1 MKKRKKAF
9 SNLLR
14 VIELRT
20 INERF
25 YAEFFGARFVFANH
39 VRATQAQKH
48 KLPLVSQRSFLEDL
62 EKAIDIEIDLELD
75 TDKKVEIDIEIVHTK
90 VR

>member
-1 MKKRKKAF
+1 M
-9 SNLLR
+9 
-14 VIELRT
+14 
-20 INERF
+20 
-25 YAEFFGARFVFANH
+25 FFGARFVSANH
-39 VRATQAQKH
+39 ERATQAH
-48 KLPLVSQRSFLEDL
+48 KYELPHVSQRSFLEDL

>member
-1 MKKRKKAF
+1 MQV
-9 SNLLR
+9 N
-14 VIELRT
+14 ELRT

-25 YAEFFGARFVFANH
+25 YAEFFRARFVSANH
-39 VRATQAQKH
+39 VRATQAQKYKFPH
-48 KLPLVSQRSFLEDL
+48 VSQRSFLEDL

-90 VR
+90 VK